1 MAAEIIARVA
11 ARARAFYMR
20 LPMADPRLEKLRYR
34 AWRRGFREADLV
46 LGGFADA
53 RLATMSA
60 GELEAFETL
69 LDQVDHD
76 LWSWIAGQAEAP
88 PAFQGPLLEQIRAF
102 RFTLPGP
109 HGDTTRA

>member
-1 MAAEIIARVA
+1 MATQIIARVA
-11 ARARAFYMR
+11 ARARRFYMR

-53 RLATMSA
+53 NLATMNPD
-60 GELEAFETL
+60 ELETFEVL

-76 LWSWIAGQAEAP
+76 LWSWIVGQAEAP
-88 PAFQGPLLEQIRAF
+88 PAFQGPLLEQIRVF
-102 RFTLPGP
+102 RFKLPGP
-109 HGDTTRA
+109 HGDHTRA